1 MALQQDFRV
10 KRGLV
15 VSEGA
20 NVVGNAAVSGRLTVS
35 NTAALGNTTITG
47 FINVSSTATTGNITV
62 SGFANV
68 SGTVNA
74 NALTVGTSLV
84 ANSSGVH
91 LGLANLSSSSL
102 VIDDSSN
109 STVVTTQ
116 PSIFLGG
123 TQWLT
128 GTVTTNGTTTV
139 TGTGTLFTS
148 ELQIGDSVRVN
159 GNETT
164 YAVASIANNTS
175 LTTSVAIPTATTK
188 TFQRI
193 PTASITANATVL
205 KGTLTVYNAANFNR
219 SANVGGALGV
229 QGTLGV
235 QGATT
240 LSNTLSVTG
249 GATFSNTLST
259 TGAATFSNNVTISGN
274 LIVSGT
280 TTYVNTATLNVSDN
294 IVTLNADVPVGTAP
308 TESAGIEVNRGNAA
322 NSSLIWDETNDRW
335 TATGNTGLSGAVAEI
350 HIGGTG
356 AANLAVDNA
365 GGTVLQDLAINVD
378 GFGHLRTI
386 TAASAN
392 LDARYL
398 GFSTVVAG
406 NSSQANVVADL
417 YNDVLTLAN
426 GAGVT
431 ITTNA
436 TTDSITFAHSD
447 TSAQANVSVVNGNG
461 NVLQGISLKVDEFGH
476 VVEATTSST
485 DLDTRYTRT
494 AFANINV
501 SGQTTIVADGVADV
515 LTLAG
520 AGTVSITTDASTDT
534 ITITGATQ
542 NSTLSNIANTVANRG
557 LIQLTSVAS
566 NTTAGFVGAGSVVV
580 SSNSTAVVITGN
592 LVDSVSN
599 TSSSYGASASAV
611 KTAYDTA
618 ISAYSNA
625 VSTAASDASSKAA
638 TAYSNAVSYA
648 SNASNISSGTLS
660 VARGG
665 TGTGDFATAGIPYVN
680 GTTAF
685 TTATAAQ
692 IVSAIGTTKVA
703 NATYADSAG
712 TAGTAT
718 SAGSVTN
725 GVYTTGD
732 QTIGGVKTFSSWILG
747 ATTSLSMSQDDGTT
761 RGSFICKASGTGDAN
776 LAGMT
781 FWNDAYAI
789 KLGVR
794 ADGYFGL
801 GGWSRAAWSWYSDP
815 SGNMTA
821 AGNVTAYSD
830 PLLKENFQ
838 RVEQP
843 FSILNRLDG
852 GTFTWKDGFA
862 HTACKAG
869 KKDYGILADQVEAV
883 MPEIV
888 SPSIELGGETFRTVA
903 YEKLVPV
910 LIEAIKQLKQE
921 VDDLRSKMQ

>member
-91 LGLANLSSSSL
+91 LGLADLSSSSL

-235 QGATT
+235 RGDAT
-240 LSNTLSVTG
+240 LSNTLSVKG

-280 TTYVNTATLNVSDN
+280 TTYVNTATLDVSDN

-625 VSTAASDASSKAA
+625 VS
-638 TAYSNAVSYA
+638 YA

-692 IVSAIGTTKVA
+692 IVSAIGTTEVA
-703 NATYADSAG
+703 NATYADS
-712 TAGTAT
+712 AGTAT

-732 QTIGGVKTFSSWILG
+732 QTIGGVKTFSSQITGTTTTGSYASQNTAGTAFFTEISQSGSSYAPAIKIKSSG
-747 ATTSLSMSQDDGTT
+747 AGTTRFYSFGALHNTDNTIDAVVHGINLDGTT
-761 RGSFICKASGTGDAN
+761 NNQAWRFTSAGDFIS
-776 LAGMT
+776 
-781 FWNDAYAI
+781 
-789 KLGVR
+789 
-794 ADGYFGL
+794 
-801 GGWSRAAWSWYSDP
+801 P
-815 SGNMTA
+815 Q
-821 AGNVTAYSD
+821 NVTAYSD
-830 PLLKENFQ
+830 IKLKTDLQ
-838 RVEQP
+838 RIPDAVEKVQQ
-843 FSILNRLDG
+843 LTG
-852 GTFTWKDGFA
+852 YTFDRIDSDRRQTGLVAQEVLK
-862 HTACKAG
+862 
-869 KKDYGILADQVEAV
+869 V
-883 MPEIV
+883 MPEAV
-888 SPSIELGGETFRTVA
+888 VASADGTLSVA
-903 YEKLVPV
+903 YGNLVGLLV
-910 LIEAIKQLKQE
+910 EAIKELRQE
-921 VDDLRSKMQ
+921 IEDLRSKLQ